1 MSSLQ
6 VTNVFFDES
15 SNNGFLYT
23 GTNSLTVKLGGNNII
38 TLDRDYFNQSI
49 LTLSANNSDSQ
60 IYYIPMSANTSNAWS
75 SGIVSNTKLYFVPS
89 TGTLNSTIFNSL
101 SDENR
106 KKDIYTVEN
115 ALNTVG
121 LMRGVEFIWKD
132 NNEKSSGVI
141 GQELEK
147 VLPHLVQTN
156 DDGIKSVNYSG
167 IIAYLIQ
174 AIKELEAK
182 IDEKK

>member
-1 MSSLQ
+1 
-6 VTNVFFDES
+6 
-15 SNNGFLYT
+15 
-23 GTNSLTVKLGGNNII
+23 
-38 TLDRDYFNQSI
+38 
-49 LTLSANNSDSQ
+49 
-60 IYYIPMSANTSNAWS
+60 
-75 SGIVSNTKLYFVPS
+75 VPS